1 MVISEHVYYC
11 LKSQIYGILRVKVVR
26 CLIFV
31 LYMKSY
37 ICIAR
42 KKKTYVICYMVLFL
56 QSSRKRKQVTY
67 MEDGLEAYDN
77 DIPMHQ
83 NGENNPSQAAA
94 VAAMAGEDRGF
105 NLYHQDTSELN
116 SSRMDTGAGTTEDI
130 NEYSQD
136 FELREDNQVD
146 SAPKD
151 YLFSGGGFCM
161 EEGEGDEQEPAGEQS
176 GAEIEPGPS
185 GPCDAMD
192 GVSESGK
199 SASMSTAGECTEN
212 ASMEARGASS
222 WQQRRKASRGL
233 SAMPTLTKRRRK
245 S

>member
-31 LYMKSY
+31 LHMKSY

-42 KKKTYVICYMVLFL
+42 KKKLMSFAIWCCFL

-67 MEDGLEAYDN
+67 MEDGHEAYDN

-83 NGENNPSQAAA
+83 NDENNPSQDAA
-94 VAAMAGEDRGF
+94 VADMAGEDRGF

-116 SSRMDTGAGTTEDI
+116 SSRMHTGAGTTEDI
-130 NEYSQD
+130 NEDSQD
-136 FELREDNQVD
+136 FELRVDNQVD
-146 SAPKD
+146 SAQKD

-161 EEGEGDEQEPAGEQS
+161 EGEGDVQEPADEQS

-222 WQQRRKASRGL
+222 LQQRRKASRGL
-233 SAMPTLTKRRRK
+233 SAMLTLTKRRRK

>member
-1 MVISEHVYYC
+1 MQC
-11 LKSQIYGILRVKVVR
+11 LS
-26 CLIFV
+26 FV
-31 LYMKSY
+31 LHMKSY
-37 ICIAR
+37 TCITR
-42 KKKTYVICYMVLFL
+42 KKKTYVICYLVLFL

-67 MEDGLEAYDN
+67 MEDGHEAYDN
-77 DIPMHQ
+77 DVPMHQ
-83 NGENNPSQAAA
+83 NDENNPDQAVEA
-94 VAAMAGEDRGF
+94 VDMAGEDRGF
-105 NLYHQDTSELN
+105 NLYHQDTGG
-116 SSRMDTGAGTTEDI
+116 MHTGAGTTKDI
-130 NEYSQD
+130 NEDSLG
-136 FELREDNQVD
+136 FELPEDNLVD

-161 EEGEGDEQEPAGEQS
+161 EEGEGDEQEPAGDQS

-199 SASMSTAGECTEN
+199 RASMSTMAGERTEN
-212 ASMEARGASS
+212 ASMEARGAYLS
-222 WQQRRKASRGL
+222 QQRRKSSRGL